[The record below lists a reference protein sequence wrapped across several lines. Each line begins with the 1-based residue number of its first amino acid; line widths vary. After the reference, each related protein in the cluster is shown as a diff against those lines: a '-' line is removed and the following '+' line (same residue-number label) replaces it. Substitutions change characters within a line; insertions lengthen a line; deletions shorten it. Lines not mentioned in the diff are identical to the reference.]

1 MSAGNRGFINF
12 GATCYLNS
20 ALQCLSHIDILN
32 DDNFREQVK
41 KYKKNDTP
49 LLDEWFDLQDKMW
62 SDDHDSAIHA
72 MDFIKVFMNKC
83 REKSIEFNSLHLK
96 PKEFVSKIISSLYF
110 FKIFFNLNPINGS
123 NSYSPLELCA

>member
-41 KYKKNDTP
+41 KYKKNETP
-49 LLDEWFDLQDKMW
+49 LLDEWFELQDKMW
-62 SDDHDSAIHA
+62 SDDHGSAIHT

-83 REKSIEFNSLHLK
+83 REKSIRMIHRSF
-96 PKEFVSKIISSLYF
+96 LYILWILSMKKF
-110 FKIFFNLNPINGS
+110 QGK
-123 NSYSPLELCA
+123 